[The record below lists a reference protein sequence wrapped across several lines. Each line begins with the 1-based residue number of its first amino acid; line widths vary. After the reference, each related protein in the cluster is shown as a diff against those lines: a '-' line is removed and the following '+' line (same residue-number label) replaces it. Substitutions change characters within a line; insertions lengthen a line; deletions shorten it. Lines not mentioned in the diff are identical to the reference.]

1 MMKRGAFVALIG
13 LALVGCAITSE
24 DDAASSSDEING
36 EAVRVAR
43 AEDGAFRVS
52 SSIPARCEGCK
63 DVDHDGLNDE
73 WEDAVLAKLTPLV
86 TFDEDE
92 PMMKG
97 DNKDAFA
104 AIGRVF
110 PSPGSHDRV
119 VVSVLILYAKD
130 YGAPNPICF
139 HAKSHSGDA
148 ERAAL
153 ELEITGGG
161 NAISRAAYTTGHE
174 GTEDDQTTIVRD
186 GEQKR
191 LEDVGGRWRVYSSQ
205 GKHAT
210 YMSKEHCESARLS
223 SFLHRFCASED
234 CAPDDMND
242 DDKSR
247 FTRAPKVLNVGEL
260 DAPRA
265 DNDDLGRLGFA
276 GVRAWSDERF
286 CGGVTGLSDEERAEC
301 PDPLK
306 AKLPKNPF
314 AE

>member
-1 MMKRGAFVALIG
+1 MRVLAGVFVG
-13 LALVGCAITSE
+13 LALVACSIGSE
-24 DDAASSSDEING
+24 DDTESSSDEING
-36 EAVRVAR
+36 EAVRVSR
-43 AEDGAFRVS
+43 ANDGAFRIQ

-92 PMMKG
+92 PMMKS

-110 PSPGSHDRV
+110 PSGDRV

-130 YGAPNPICF
+130 YGAPNPLCF

-161 NAISRAAYTTGHE
+161 NAVSRAAYTTGHE
-174 GTEDDQTTIVRD
+174 GTEDDQTTIVHD

-210 YMSKEHCESARLS
+210 YMSKDHCESAQLS
-223 SFLHRFCASED
+223 SLLHRFCASED
-234 CAPDDMND
+234 CAPDKMND
-242 DDKSR
+242 EEKAR
-247 FTRAPKVLNVGEL
+247 FTRAPKVLNVGEV

-265 DNDDLGRLGFA
+265 ENDDLGRLGFS

-286 CGGVTGLSDEERAEC
+286 CGGVTGLSDEERAKC

-306 AKLPKNPF
+306 SKLPKNPF
-314 AE
+314 AQ

>member
-1 MMKRGAFVALIG
+1 MKKRGLFIG
-13 LALVGCAITSE
+13 LMGLSLMACSLSSE
-24 DDAASSSDEING
+24 DDVDSSSDEINA
-36 EAVRVAR
+36 EAVRVTR
-43 AEDGAFRVS
+43 AANGGFRIES
-52 SSIPARCEGCK
+52 SLSARCAGCK

-92 PMMKG
+92 PMMKS

-110 PSPGSHDRV
+110 PSAGASDRV

-139 HAKSHSGDA
+139 SAKNHSGDA

-153 ELEITGGG
+153 ELQITGGG

-210 YMSKEHCESARLS
+210 YMSKDHCENARLS
-223 SFLHRFCASED
+223 TFLHRFCASED
-234 CAPDDMND
+234 CAPDKMSDE
-242 DDKSR
+242 DKQR
-247 FTRAPKVLNVGEL
+247 FTRLPKVLNVGEL
-260 DAPRA
+260 GAPRT
-265 DNDDLGRLGFA
+265 DNDDLGRIGFA

-286 CGGVTGLSDEERAEC
+286 CGGITGLNDEERAKC
-301 PDPLK
+301 PDSLK
-306 AKLPKNPF
+306 SKLPKNPF
-314 AE
+314 GG